1 MALNMR
7 RGSMA
12 EGGGVPGVDSG
23 RGAAPL
29 MRLHNV
35 ATVDDLFR
43 NYPITTARSVLSS
56 TRLQAAEKREE
67 LRQVTAEHYRDLI
80 TCTENVKMMHFG
92 ISRLMENM
100 ARIAGESR
108 ELAIT
113 RDVEPPSW
121 EDVEEKPVEVT
132 PELELGRQ
140 LKRLLAMMEEVWRK
154 MEDRDFA
161 GAARYYLVDLP
172 QLREQIASLRAQ
184 CPDTKLPVE
193 ALLQQ
198 QDKAGRDVPET
209 IVLTC
214 KQALG
219 SLELTAA
226 EMRECVAV
234 LMLMDKS
241 DGEFTEEAMDRLR
254 LRAVVLVVMIQHWCR
269 SHVGLM
275 MGVKFN

>member
-1 MALNMR
+1 M
-7 RGSMA
+7 
-12 EGGGVPGVDSG
+12 V
-23 RGAAPL
+23 
-29 MRLHNV
+29 
-35 ATVDDLFR
+35 R

-113 RDVEPPSW
+113 RDVEQSSL
-121 EDVEEKPVEVT
+121 EDVEEKSVEVT

-154 MEDRDFA
+154 MEERDFA

-214 KQALG
+214 Q
-219 SLELTAA
+219 
-226 EMRECVAV
+226 
-234 LMLMDKS
+234 
-241 DGEFTEEAMDRLR
+241 
-254 LRAVVLVVMIQHWCR
+254 Q
-269 SHVGLM
+269 
-275 MGVKFN
+275 